1 MTKKNSKIF
10 AIFWLVCGL
19 GWSIAAIRQM
29 IIKEDGLGLIIYLI
43 ATVLSLVLAMAYY
56 KNWVK

>member
-10 AIFWLVCGL
+10 AIFWLVCGVAWL
-19 GWSIAAIRQM
+19 VAVIRQI